1 MKKRYMTLF
10 ISLSSMLLLSAC
22 FQNEKFIGDTK
33 SENRQEK
40 NKGIVLSDDLNET
53 ENVLNDLTFDYETNR
68 LVLLDLA
75 TNAEQKSIELD
86 QNSFADHIMKWNQGY
101 AVEILM
107 SDELVQQNQTS
118 ELNVVMIPENIN
130 GYQIQLYDENLKL
143 QKELDLTDI
152 LPEEI
157 IDGTPTMTVSSDGN
171 RIAWAYITDLY
182 VYDVSDGKLT
192 TILNETTN
200 QVYFEKIAFT
210 QDNNQLVFFGNQVDY
225 DEDEQSYGMIELDT
239 KKISTH
245 TESQFQASEIQISPH
260 YASIT
265 DGIDPVSEASSGN
278 VLIIDIQTGEGFA
291 MKVDGTESTMARI
304 TEDGEHLLVVKDEG
318 KGKYRVR
325 QYELRT
331 GDVVKEESFKTTEQE
346 SKVLAINATINPA
359 VYQIIVFT
367 ENKHYLFT
375 FNSEES

>member
-1 MKKRYMTLF
+1 MKKRHMTLF
-10 ISLSSMLLLSAC
+10 ILLSSMLLLSAC

-53 ENVLNDLTFDYETNR
+53 ENVLHDLTFDYETNR

-86 QNSFADHIMKWNQGY
+86 QNSFANHIMKWNQGY
-101 AVEILM
+101 AVEVLM

-118 ELNVVMIPENIN
+118 ELNVVMIPENID

-143 QKELDLTDI
+143 QKELDLTDV

-157 IDGTPTMTVSSDGN
+157 IDGAPTMTVSSDGN

-192 TILNETTN
+192 TIVNETTN

-210 QDNNQLVFFGNQVDY
+210 QDANQLVFFGNQVDH

-245 TESQFQASEIQISPH
+245 TESQFQGSEIHISPH